1 MAAGRLHDPWNESVS
16 LSGGITSSTSRP
28 GRGGAGCRGQQRH
41 TRPGSEAGLVLL
53 AATSSRPALRGQHVG
68 AAPLDML
75 IATCCAVG

>member
-1 MAAGRLHDPWNESVS
+1 MAARRLHDPWNESVS

-28 GRGGAGCRGQQRH
+28 GRGVLGAADSSGTH
-41 TRPGSEAGLVLL
+41 VP
-53 AATSSRPALRGQHVG
+53 AARLGWSAASSRPASRGQQVG